1 MKKLAMYINGQFVT
15 DFNGTYRDVL
25 NPATEEVIAQEP
37 KGGTKE
43 VDLAVAAA
51 KAAQIAWEQTPAVER
66 GGYLRKIAQGIRDRA
81 AELTDIIV
89 AEGGKTK
96 E

>member
-37 KGGTKE
+37 EGGTKE

-51 KAAQIAWEQTPAVER
+51 KTAQIAWEQATVVWW
-66 GGYLRKIAQGIRDRA
+66 LFAQNCTRYS
-81 AELTDIIV
+81 
-89 AEGGKTK
+89 
-96 E
+96 